1 MSVSPCGARS
11 GDGRGRLMVAAFSNG
26 GGNGQKRGGGGKE
39 RCNNQIEATVASGDS
54 NCHQRSTA
62 EMDDGAMVQRGGS
75 KTTARIELKRR
86 MADGGCQ
93 TVVLAVV
100 DIATVVLNQPSSTMF
115 STATALRHRPI
126 PRGNKPTTA
135 VVVTVDAKSSSSS
148 SSSSGSGATTE
159 ETNKRDGEGC
169 GEKRR

>member
-1 MSVSPCGARS
+1 MEAVMDKSKAVGAKRDATIKSRRRWRRVTTIVISVQRRRWTMAFEGV
-11 GDGRGRLMVAAFSNG
+11 GDVGW
-26 GGNGQKRGGGGKE
+26 
-39 RCNNQIEATVASGDS
+39 
-54 NCHQRSTA
+54 RST
-62 EMDDGAMVQRGGS
+62 ETAMVQRGGS

-100 DIATVVLNQPSSTMF
+100 DIATVVLHQPSSTMF
-115 STATALRHRPI
+115 STATALHHCPTS
-126 PRGNKPTTA
+126 RGNKLTAA
-135 VVVTVDAKSSSSS
+135 VVVTVDAKSSSSL